1 MTREEQI
8 EQEAKELG
16 QKYFPDKYNI
26 WARPNYEAQYVEY
39 ACKEIIE
46 WADEH
51 PDLYSV
57 TRKSVEREREYLIRA
72 ACDWLRASTI
82 LAETTIERFKK
93 AMEEQQ

>member
-8 EQEAKELG
+8 EKAAL
-16 QKYFPDKYNI
+16 
-26 WARPNYEAQYVEY
+26 NYGHNNPYCYWNNDDLYEEDYESPSQDFKAG
-39 ACKEIIE
+39 AE
-46 WADEH
+46 WADAH

-57 TRKSVEREREYLIRA
+57 TRKSVEREREYLIRG

-93 AMEEQQ
+93 AMEEQE